1 MKKQLLVF
9 CLLSSLFCLLFTINS
24 CKKDEPDTETTS
36 VTDNS
41 IAEGEFSRIFPQ
53 TNSIAVGD
61 SGVQYLKGT
70 YLPLPANYCPDHWL
84 ADTVFPK
91 TMWIEYGADTTGDG
105 VFDYGCVGND
115 GKKRMG
121 KIKAVFASPWS
132 VNGANVSMELMD
144 YFVNDIQYEGTVSVT
159 KNSSSSF
166 TQTVSNGKCSQ
177 SGWSILWNSTRTISL
192 TVNPL
197 DPNADVAT
205 ITGTANGTDRNGK
218 TFSVDI
224 TTPLRREMGC
234 RWIVSGAMTLKLE
247 GKKDR
252 TINFGSGTCDNRATL
267 IIAGNEFE
275 FELE

>member
-1 MKKQLLVF
+1 MFTLYLVL
-9 CLLSSLFCLLFTINS
+9 CTINS

-53 TNSIAVGD
+53 ANGIAVGD
-61 SGVQYLKGT
+61 SGVQYQKGGQF
-70 YLPLPANYCPDHWL
+70 PIPANYCPDHWL

-105 VFDYGCVGND
+105 IFDYGCIGND
-115 GKKRMG
+115 GKYRKG
-121 KIKAVFASPWS
+121 KIQAVFGSPWS
-132 VNGANVSMELMD
+132 INGYNVTMNLVD
-144 YFVNDIQYEGTVSVT
+144 YFVNGIRYEGTISVT
-159 KNSSSSF
+159 KNSPASF
-166 TQTVSNGKCSQ
+166 TQTVTNGKCTG
-177 SGWSILWNSTRTISL
+177 SGYTISWNSSRTITL

-205 ITGTANGTDRNGK
+205 IAGTASGTDRNGK

-224 TTPLRREMGC
+224 TTPLRRAMAC
-234 RWIVSGAMTLKLE
+234 CWIVSGTMTLKLE

-252 TINFGSGTCDNRATL
+252 TIDFGNGTCDNRAKL

-275 FELE
+275 FELEYNISFERINN